1 MNKKALIFFSI
12 FFFCSVAGV
21 RAVEYSGG
29 CTEIGQCVNNKLCI
43 VTNRGEGATTVGPV
57 GASCGSGQLGK
68 VRLPPGYTQYVTY
81 ENGDYTDNG
90 LVKFASRIMRVFI
103 IICGI
108 WTLFNFLMAG
118 WTYISGMENPKAQQ
132 EVKDKL
138 TMTVIGLVIL
148 TTSFTLAG
156 LFGLIFFKDATF
168 ILSPVIKGA
177 VDFAAPS
184 P

>member
-1 MNKKALIFFSI
+1 MKTKVLIFFSI
-12 FFFCSVAGV
+12 FFLYSVAGV
-21 RAVEYSGG
+21 QAVEFTGG
-29 CTEIGQCVNNKLCI
+29 CTAIGQCVNNKYC
-43 VTNRGEGATTVGPV
+43 TTINNGSGVNVVGPF
-57 GASCGSGQLGK
+57 GSACGSGQLGK
-68 VRLPPGYTQYVTY
+68 VRPPSGYSQYLSY
-81 ENGDYTDNG
+81 ENGDYTDDG
-90 LVKFASRIMRVFI
+90 LVKFASRLMRIFI

-138 TMTVIGLVIL
+138 TMTVVGLVIL
-148 TTSFTLAG
+148 TTSFTMAG

-177 VDFAAPS
+177 IDFAAPA